1 MHFYRSKNEYLY
13 SLNIELCRSFILTQ
27 EYDIVNLS
35 QIIFA
40 EQVDTHTHKILL
52 TTPPSQCYNKPVIKG
67 MMFSRGLSPNRFEL
81 KDFKL
86 MTSAFYAVA
95 VGFFILPFYCK
106 RRYFYVIFTCPYF
119 PARLSCRRT
128 VQKTAPART
137 YRYAR
142 CRNIARPSRF
152 LAD

>member
-1 MHFYRSKNEYLY
+1 MSGCEPLQ
-13 SLNIELCRSFILTQ
+13 ICRSDYEPLQIRRSDSLSFAILALTA
-27 EYDIVNLS
+27 D
-35 QIIFA
+35 
-40 EQVDTHTHKILL
+40 VDGNIKFSL

-67 MMFSRGLSPNRFEL
+67 MMFSRGFSPNRFQF

-106 RRYFYVIFTCPYF
+106 RRYFYVIFTRPYF

-128 VQKTAPART
+128 VQKTALTCP

-142 CRNIARPSRF
+142 CRNIARSSRF